1 MINQVDLMAVVE
13 KHRDNG
19 VVVPTMTGSRGWNEV
34 SSNKDRDI
42 PSGRRDGQGLILCA
56 WA

>member
-19 VVVPTMTGSRGWNEV
+19 VVVPTMTAAVAGTRSAATRTATF
-34 SSNKDRDI
+34 R
-42 PSGRRDGQGLILCA
+42 
-56 WA
+56 